1 MKYRLEELLPIV
13 AKLAEKY
20 TAYESTSITYE
31 KAEQFMG
38 AVIYCINETAIYNCY
53 TIISAENI
61 TAQQAYD
68 TGFKY
73 VEEKTK
79 KALELYNNIS
89 ADFTDYDNDCLND
102 TFIKGLP
109 EFFKW
114 YDVKF
119 EPQNTILTLDYPVL
133 KNINMYT
140 GIDKIYE
147 FIKCIYLEQQFLN
160 SFPKDYVTKVLLKYN
175 PYPQNITDNICEIVL
190 SAVIEHILI
199 EQPLTK
205 HHLNTQDYL
214 KLQNI
219 FTQNSI
225 DDIKIQIKTS
235 VTEFIQKYCSHCRE
249 LSEYLFNC
257 VDGILL
263 RKRLQYIC
271 S

>member
-1 MKYRLEELLPIV
+1 MSLYHEILPEFVSYGNKCLEDI
-13 AKLAEKY
+13 
-20 TAYESTSITYE
+20 
-31 KAEQFMG
+31 F
-38 AVIYCINETAIYNCY
+38 
-53 TIISAENI
+53 
-61 TAQQAYD
+61 
-68 TGFKY
+68 FKG
-73 VEEKTK
+73 
-79 KALELYNNIS
+79 I
-89 ADFTDYDNDCLND
+89 
-102 TFIKGLP
+102 P

-114 YDVKF
+114 YDVEF
-119 EPQNTILTLDYPVL
+119 EPQNTVIMLDYPVL
-133 KNINMYT
+133 KDLSGMT

-190 SAVIEHILI
+190 SAVVEHILT

-205 HHLNTQDYL
+205 QYLNTQDYL

-235 VTEFIQKYCSHCRE
+235 VTEFIQKYCSHCRD
-249 LSEYLFNC
+249 LSEYLLNC